1 MPDMRGNR
9 RTGKANVLKEQV
21 GEECWK
27 AYELRLKGL
36 SLRAI
41 GQIMGINH
49 QTVANRLELANR
61 AIVLPGVEEY
71 RKIEDE
77 RLDMM
82 WKALQGRIDAGD
94 PRAIE
99 QGIRLTER
107 RAKLHGLDRP
117 QQMDVTVHEIDERD
131 RELAEMTREYM
142 LKKHADDP
150 STA

>member
-1 MPDMRGNR
+1 MPVKNWS
-9 RTGKANVLKEQV
+9 KADPKKTVVN
-21 GEECWK
+21 EECWK
-27 AYELRLKGL
+27 CYELRLKGL

-41 GQIMGINH
+41 GKILGLNH

-82 WKALQGRIDAGD
+82 WKALIPRIEIGET
-94 PRAIE
+94 RAIE
-99 QGIRLTER
+99 QGIRLLER

-117 QQMDVTVHEIDERD
+117 AEMNVTVHEIDERD